1 MGSISKG
8 RECSLGGIFAGILEG
23 NARNRNKTGSIEVPQ
38 EYRVEALIY
47 PAISKGYVTLQG
59 LADGSIS
66 MKTFLEARKLIEFEE
81 WLKDQ
86 KPATSNDEVEYFD

>member
-1 MGSISKG
+1 
-8 RECSLGGIFAGILEG
+8 
-23 NARNRNKTGSIEVPQ
+23 
-38 EYRVEALIY
+38 VEALIY

-59 LADGSIS
+59 LEDGSIS

-86 KPATSNDEVEYFD
+86 KPATSNNEVEYFE